1 MNFPTG
7 LGEGVIAG
15 PGAIEVNPMACVSFH
30 QGLRARWAVVILGI
44 FNLLPVPSSIFFLS
58 IHLKV
63 CPHLKSPP
71 SVFWLYPGLIPKG
84 KLRER

>member
-7 LGEGVIAG
+7 LGEGVISG
-15 PGAIEVNPMACVSFH
+15 PGAIEVNPMVCVSFH
-30 QGLRARWAVVILGI
+30 QERRARWAVASLGI
-44 FNLLPVPSSIFFLS
+44 FNLLPVPSSIFCP

-63 CPHLKSPP
+63 CPPFKFPP
-71 SVFWLYPGLIPKG
+71 RVLLLYPGLIPKG